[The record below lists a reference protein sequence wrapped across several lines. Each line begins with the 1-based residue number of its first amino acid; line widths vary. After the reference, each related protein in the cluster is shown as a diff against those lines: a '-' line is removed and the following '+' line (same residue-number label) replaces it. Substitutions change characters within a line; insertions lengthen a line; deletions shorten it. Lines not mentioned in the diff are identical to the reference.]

1 MTQTMTAYV
10 LLAAL
15 LFVLGLYG
23 VLTRREPIVVLLCVE
38 VMLQAVVL
46 NVLAFAKYGG
56 FADVTGHVFVLF
68 VLAVSAAE
76 VAVGVAVFLALVR
89 ERGVDDVVTLDTLRA
104 ERQEE

>member
-38 VMLQAVVL
+38 VMLQAVAL

-56 FADVTGHVFVLF
+56 FEDVTGHVFVLF
-68 VLAVSAAE
+68 ILAVSAAE

-89 ERGVDDVVTLDTLRA
+89 QRGVDDVVKLDTLHA